1 MPTARGALNA
11 NFINETLYAVGGSSD
26 KPLPTNEAYDPSAN
40 AWTHKASMPTSRHH
54 AASSVIDGKLYIIGG
69 RVSGSL
75 DNIDVNEMYDP
86 IQDRWVSNLES
97 MPSKRSGIAA
107 ASINSSI
114 YVFGGEEPSKT
125 FNNNEKYDVKSN
137 KWTTELPM
145 PTARHGLA
153 AVSIGDKIYVIGG
166 GPEPGLSMTN
176 VNEIFHIR

>member
-54 AASSVIDGKLYIIGG
+54 AASSVIDGELYVIGG
-69 RVSGSL
+69 RISGFL

-97 MPSKRSGIAA
+97 MPSKRSGLAA
-107 ASINSSI
+107 ASINSTI
-114 YVFGGEEPSKT
+114 YIFGGEEPSKT

-145 PTARHGLA
+145 PTAHHGLA
-153 AVSIGDKIYVIGG
+153 AIAIGDKIYVIGG
-166 GPEPGLSMTN
+166 GPEPGLSVTN
-176 VNEIFHIR
+176 VNEIFHVR